1 MDPGAGCAAWP
12 HPGSTTT
19 LTSVRNGNVLVV
31 AVWEG
36 ACGFGR
42 AARRDAQGWNPAT
55 QLIDVRS
62 GDEWRAGHVAG
73 ALNVPVTQ
81 LGARIAALRLDGT
94 RPIVAMCRSGGRSKV
109 AVRLLQRH
117 GFGNACELQ
126 GGMRAWQQGRAAS

>member
-1 MDPGAGCAAWP
+1 MGLFWWWP
-12 HPGSTTT
+12 FGKVP
-19 LTSVRNGNVLVV
+19 
-31 AVWEG
+31 AVSPQQLDTM
-36 ACGFGR
+36 
-42 AARRDAQGWNPAT
+42 RRDATRGA

-62 GDEWRAGHVAG
+62 GDEWRTGHVAG

-117 GFGNACELQ
+117 GFESACELQ
-126 GGMRAWQQGRAAS
+126 GGMRAWQRAGLPVEGDAGPDATV

>member
-1 MDPGAGCAAWP
+1 MGMFWWLPFGKVPGISP
-12 HPGSTTT
+12 QQ
-19 LTSVRNGNVLVV
+19 LDEMR
-31 AVWEG
+31 
-36 ACGFGR
+36 R
-42 AARRDAQGWNPAT
+42 AEAQTA

-62 GDEWRAGHVAG
+62 GDEWRAGHIDG

-81 LGARIAALRLDGT
+81 LGSRIAALRLDGT

-126 GGMRAWQQGRAAS
+126 GGMRAWKRAGLPLEVDSTGKKQES